1 MEHQRGLAGAPASK
15 GLAARKNPLLED
27 LAADAIATVATA
39 ASRVP

>member
-1 MEHQRGLAGAPASK
+1 MEHQCGLAGAPASK
-15 GLAARKNPLLED
+15 ELAARLDPLLD